1 MKHRFGGDVQL
12 YRIKI
17 LLNNLVEYAYPHSP
31 KQKAYKAFYVE
42 YIDKEF
48 KSKHGDYN
56 TKNKH
61 IRIFNLSRTE
71 DQLVVT
77 SVHELAHHINFVND
91 TSHSFEPHG
100 REFYKVY
107 KKLLFTALDMGLF
120 NKWQFINATADAS
133 DSRKVKRMLE
143 EYRPHPIN
151 YKQDVKLIQVFYAYE
166 IRKNLQKHGYKY
178 NSVLKSWE
186 KETENALDETAF
198 LDSMEADY
206 KVVDARSVSLKKLKG

>member
-1 MKHRFGGDVQL
+1 M
-12 YRIKI
+12 YRVKI
-17 LLNNLVEYAYPHSP
+17 LLNDLVEYAYPHSP

-77 SVHELAHHINFVND
+77 SIHELAHHINFVND

-100 REFYKVY
+100 QEFYKVY

-120 NKWQFINATADAS
+120 NKWQFINVTADAG

-143 EYRPHPIN
+143 EYRPHPID
-151 YKQDVKLIQVFYAYE
+151 YKKDMKLIQVFRAYE

-186 KETENALDETAF
+186 KETEKPLDEATF
-198 LDSMEADY
+198 LDSIGADY
-206 KVVDARSVSLKKLKG
+206 KIVDARSINLKKLKG

>member
-1 MKHRFGGDVQL
+1 M
-12 YRIKI
+12 YRVKI
-17 LLNNLVEYAYPHSP
+17 LLNDLVEYAYPHSP

-42 YIDKEF
+42 YINKEF

-61 IRIFNLSRTE
+61 IRIFNLFRTE

-77 SVHELAHHINFVND
+77 SIHELAHHINFVND

-100 REFYKVY
+100 QEFYKVY

-120 NKWQFINATADAS
+120 NKWQFINATADAG

-143 EYRPHPIN
+143 EYRPHPID
-151 YKQDVKLIQVFYAYE
+151 YKKDMKLIQVFRAYE

-186 KETENALDETAF
+186 KETEKPLDEATF
-198 LDSMEADY
+198 LDSIGADY
-206 KVVDARSVSLKKLKG
+206 KIVDARSINLKKLKG

>member
-1 MKHRFGGDVQL
+1 M
-12 YRIKI
+12 YRVKI
-17 LLNNLVEYAYPHSP
+17 LLNDLVEYAYPHSP

-77 SVHELAHHINFVND
+77 SIHELAHHINFVND

-100 REFYKVY
+100 QEFYRVY

-133 DSRKVKRMLE
+133 DSRKVKKMLK
-143 EYRPHPIN
+143 EYRPHPID
-151 YKQDVKLIQVFYAYE
+151 YKKDMKLVQVFHAYE

-186 KETENALDETAF
+186 KETEKPLDEVAF
-198 LDSMEADY
+198 LDSIGADY
-206 KVVDARSVSLKKLKG
+206 KIVDARSINLKKLKG

>member
-1 MKHRFGGDVQL
+1 M
-12 YRIKI
+12 YRVKI
-17 LLNNLVEYAYPHSP
+17 LLNDLVEYAYPHSP

-48 KSKHGDYN
+48 KSKHGNYN

-77 SVHELAHHINFVND
+77 SIHELAHHINFVND
-91 TSHSFEPHG
+91 ISHSFEPHG
-100 REFYKVY
+100 QEFYKVY

-120 NKWQFINATADAS
+120 NKWQFINATADAG

-143 EYRPHPIN
+143 EYRPHPID
-151 YKQDVKLIQVFYAYE
+151 YKKDMKLIQVFRAYE

-186 KETENALDETAF
+186 KETEKPLDEATF
-198 LDSMEADY
+198 LDSIGADY
-206 KVVDARSVSLKKLKG
+206 KIVDARSINLKKLKG

>member
-1 MKHRFGGDVQL
+1 M
-12 YRIKI
+12 YRVKI
-17 LLNNLVEYAYPHSP
+17 LLNDLVEYAYPHSP

-71 DQLVVT
+71 DQLAVT
-77 SVHELAHHINFVND
+77 SIHELAHHINFVND

-100 REFYKVY
+100 QEFYKVY

-120 NKWQFINATADAS
+120 NKWQFINATADAG

-143 EYRPHPIN
+143 EYRPHPID
-151 YKQDVKLIQVFYAYE
+151 YKKDMKLIQVFRAYE

-186 KETENALDETAF
+186 KETEKPLDEATF
-198 LDSMEADY
+198 LDSIGADY
-206 KVVDARSVSLKKLKG
+206 KIVDARSINLKKLKG

>member
-1 MKHRFGGDVQL
+1 M

-31 KQKAYKAFYVE
+31 KQKAYKAFYIE

-77 SVHELAHHINFVND
+77 SIHELAHHINFVND

-100 REFYKVY
+100 QEFYKVY

-143 EYRPHPIN
+143 EYRPYPID
-151 YKQDVKLIQVFYAYE
+151 YKKDMKLIQVFRAYE

-186 KETENALDETAF
+186 KETEKPLDEATF
-198 LDSMEADY
+198 LDSIGADY
-206 KVVDARSVSLKKLKG
+206 KIVDARSINLKKLKG

>member
-1 MKHRFGGDVQL
+1 M
-12 YRIKI
+12 YRVKI
-17 LLNNLVEYAYPHSP
+17 LLNDLVEYAYPHSP

-77 SVHELAHHINFVND
+77 SIHELAHHINFVND

-100 REFYKVY
+100 QEFYKVY

-120 NKWQFINATADAS
+120 NKWQFINATADAN

-143 EYRPHPIN
+143 EYRPYPID
-151 YKQDVKLIQVFYAYE
+151 YKKDMKLIQVFRAYE

-186 KETENALDETAF
+186 KETEKPLDEATF
-198 LDSMEADY
+198 LDSIGADY
-206 KVVDARSVSLKKLKG
+206 KIVDARSINLKKLKG

>member
-1 MKHRFGGDVQL
+1 M
-12 YRIKI
+12 YRVKI
-17 LLNNLVEYAYPHSP
+17 LLNDLVEYAYPHSP

-77 SVHELAHHINFVND
+77 SIHELAHHINFVND

-100 REFYKVY
+100 QEFYKVY

-143 EYRPHPIN
+143 EYRPHPID
-151 YKQDVKLIQVFYAYE
+151 YKKDMKLIQVFRAYE

-186 KETENALDETAF
+186 KETEKPLDEATF
-198 LDSMEADY
+198 LDSIGADY
-206 KVVDARSVSLKKLKG
+206 KIVDARSINLKKLKG

>member
-1 MKHRFGGDVQL
+1 M

-77 SVHELAHHINFVND
+77 SIHELAHHINFVND

-100 REFYKVY
+100 QEFYKVY

-120 NKWQFINATADAS
+120 NKWQFINATADAG

-143 EYRPHPIN
+143 EYRPHPID
-151 YKQDVKLIQVFYAYE
+151 YKKDMKLIQVFRAYE

-186 KETENALDETAF
+186 KETGKPLDEATF
-198 LDSMEADY
+198 LDSIGADY
-206 KVVDARSVSLKKLKG
+206 KIVDARSINLKKLKG

>member
-1 MKHRFGGDVQL
+1 M
-12 YRIKI
+12 YRVKI
-17 LLNNLVEYAYPHSP
+17 LLNDLVEYAYPHSP

-77 SVHELAHHINFVND
+77 SIHELAHHINFVND

-100 REFYKVY
+100 QEFYKVY

-120 NKWQFINATADAS
+120 NRWQFINATADAS

-143 EYRPHPIN
+143 EYRPYPID
-151 YKQDVKLIQVFYAYE
+151 YKKDMKLIQVFRAYE

-186 KETENALDETAF
+186 KETEKPLDEATF
-198 LDSMEADY
+198 LDSIGADY
-206 KVVDARSVSLKKLKG
+206 KIVDARSINLKKLKG

>member
-1 MKHRFGGDVQL
+1 M
-12 YRIKI
+12 YRVKI
-17 LLNNLVEYAYPHSP
+17 LLNDLVEYAYPHSP

-61 IRIFNLSRTE
+61 IRIFNLFRTE

-77 SVHELAHHINFVND
+77 SIHELAHHINFVND

-100 REFYKVY
+100 QEFYKVY

-143 EYRPHPIN
+143 EYRPYPID
-151 YKQDVKLIQVFYAYE
+151 YKKDMKLIQVFRAYE

-186 KETENALDETAF
+186 KETEKPLDEATF
-198 LDSMEADY
+198 LDSIGADY
-206 KVVDARSVSLKKLKG
+206 KIVDARSINLKKLKG

>member
-1 MKHRFGGDVQL
+1 M
-12 YRIKI
+12 YRVKI
-17 LLNNLVEYAYPHSP
+17 LLNDLVEYAYPHSP

-77 SVHELAHHINFVND
+77 SIHELAHHINFVND

-100 REFYKVY
+100 QEFYKVY

-120 NKWQFINATADAS
+120 NKWQFINATADAG

-143 EYRPHPIN
+143 EYRPHPID
-151 YKQDVKLIQVFYAYE
+151 YKKDMKLIQVFRAYE

-186 KETENALDETAF
+186 KETEKPLDEATF
-198 LDSMEADY
+198 LDSIGADY
-206 KVVDARSVSLKKLKG
+206 KIVDARSINLKKLKR